1 MQWSSTVSNLNKLLL
16 SIETSGIVANDP
28 DMAFAR
34 WVEMG
39 AEVQKQDRTIYLIGN
54 GASASMASH
63 FAADLS
69 KNAMVRTRVFTD
81 LSELTAIGNDIGFDQ
96 IFAVPLRRYARAGDM
111 LVAISSSG
119 NSPNVLAA
127 AEVARHGRVSLV
139 TLTGFKAD
147 NKLRGLGDIN
157 FYVPSS
163 TYGETETC
171 HAGILHHWMDKMEY
185 RNGR

>member
-1 MQWSSTVSNLNKLLL
+1 MQWSSTVSNLNNLLL
-16 SIETSGIVANDP
+16 NIETSGIVANDP
-28 DMAFAR
+28 DSAFAR
-34 WVEMG
+34 WVELG
-39 AEVQKQDRTIYLIGN
+39 AEVQKNDSTIYLIGN

-81 LSELTAIGNDIGFDQ
+81 LSELTAIGNDISFDQ
-96 IFAVPLRRYARAGDM
+96 IFAVPLQRYARPGDM

-119 NSPNVLAA
+119 NSPNVIAA
-127 AEVARHGRVSLV
+127 AKVARRSRVSLI

-147 NKLRGLGDIN
+147 NKLSGLGDIN
-157 FYVPSS
+157 FYVPSN

-171 HAGILHHWMDKMEY
+171 HAGILHHWMDKMENL
-185 RNGR
+185 NGR